1 MADALLGKKIGMT
14 RIFREDGIG
23 VPVTVVQCGPCV
35 VMEVK
40 GQKLQLG
47 FDDRSRNAANKPQ
60 TGLAKKAKT
69 EPKRFVKE
77 VFTTDG
83 KADYEIGQIVS
94 VNDVFEGV
102 KSVDVIG
109 TSKGRG
115 FAGNIKR
122 HNHSSGPRSHG
133 TKNKRQLGSTGSV
146 DQSSNKG
153 HPFPGHMGS
162 VRVTQRNLKVVDVD
176 VENNLL
182 LIQGSIPG
190 HREGYVIVRKTN
202 IV

>member
-1 MADALLGKKIGMT
+1 MAEALLGKKVGMT
-14 RIFREDGIG
+14 RIFKEDGVG

-40 GQKLQLG
+40 GDKLQLG
-47 FDDRSRNAANKPQ
+47 FDDRSRNAANKPE

-69 EPKRFVKE
+69 EPKRFIKE
-77 VFTTDG
+77 VVKKEG
-83 KADYEIGQIVS
+83 DYEIGQV
-94 VNDVFEGV
+94 VNVKDVFEGV
-102 KSVDVIG
+102 DSVDVIG

-115 FAGNIKR
+115 FAGNMKR
-122 HNHSSGPRSHG
+122 HNHQSGPRSHG
-133 TKNKRQLGSTGSV
+133 TKNKRALGSSGSV

-162 VRVTQRNLKVVDVD
+162 ARVTQKNLKVVEVD
-176 VENNLL
+176 EENNLL